1 VFFPGV
7 PTCPAVPP
15 QLSRLQCFPIESTA
29 VDTVRLYDPLEQEL
43 HTHQASSYHPDTLK
57 VPMPSKGPANRAS
70 QGQQFQAAGGESTL
84 VLLLKAQQGDPAATE
99 QLFERCLPRLRRWAT
114 GRLPGFAREL
124 VETDDL
130 VQDTCFRALKR
141 LPSFEV
147 RHEGALQAYLRQ
159 ALLNRIRDE
168 IRRATRHPANTEL
181 DEAQPAKEPSPLEL
195 AIGRQDAE
203 RYEAA
208 LATLRP
214 QDREAIVGRIE
225 LQCSYDE
232 LAVALGKPTAN
243 AARVA
248 VTRALG
254 RLIKAMGNGC

>member
-1 VFFPGV
+1 MSLQPS
-7 PTCPAVPP
+7 P
-15 QLSRLQCFPIESTA
+15 LQCFAIESTT
-29 VDTVRLYDPLEQEL
+29 VDTLRPFDPFDERL
-43 HTHQASSYHPDTLK
+43 HTAQASSYHPDTLK
-57 VPMPSKGPANRAS
+57 VPMPFKGPANRAS
-70 QGQQFQAAGGESTL
+70 HGPEFPAASGESTL
-84 VLLLKAQQGDPAATE
+84 GLLLKAQQGDPAATE

-159 ALLNRIRDE
+159 AILNRIRDE
-168 IRRATRHPANTEL
+168 VRRATRHPANTEL
-181 DEAQPAKEPSPLEL
+181 DEAQAASDPSPLEL
-195 AIGRQDAE
+195 AIGRQGAE

-254 RLIKAMGNGC
+254 RLIKAMSNGS